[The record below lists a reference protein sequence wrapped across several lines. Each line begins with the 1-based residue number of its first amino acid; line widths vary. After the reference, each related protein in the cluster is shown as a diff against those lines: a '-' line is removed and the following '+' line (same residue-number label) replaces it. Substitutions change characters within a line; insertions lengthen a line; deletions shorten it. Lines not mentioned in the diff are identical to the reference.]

1 MAYALR
7 SLISHSFRFNLRH
20 TGEPNRRVNYFSGWS
35 QTTISDRER
44 KKERKRER
52 ERRERKRVA
61 RNDRWSVS
69 DA

>member
-20 TGEPNRRVNYFSGWS
+20 TGEPNRRVNYFSSRS
-35 QTTISDRER
+35 QAAISDRER
-44 KKERKRER
+44 KKEREKGEKER
-52 ERRERKRVA
+52 ELLGTTD
-61 RNDRWSVS
+61 DRSP